1 MSEPDLHHDVGDP
14 ADPLAALLRA
24 HAPPPLS
31 DDGFVDRTMRAVAQA
46 DPTPAHAPRPAP
58 LAVARALALEQRRFA
73 AQARLWRWAMAG
85 VAVGGLLMALAV
97 MLSPGGLAL
106 EIPSSPTSTDV
117 PPWLPVGMLMAV
129 AALWYA
135 WHEFRSD

>member
-1 MSEPDLHHDVGDP
+1 MSEPDLSRNSDDP

-24 HAPPPLS
+24 HAPQPLP

-46 DPTPAHAPRPAP
+46 DPTPARAARPAP

-85 VAVGGLLMALAV
+85 VAVGGLLLAVAV
-97 MLSPGGLAL
+97 MLSPGGLAPAV
-106 EIPSSPTSTDV
+106 PSSLSATDV
-117 PPWLPVGMLMAV
+117 PPWLPLGMLMAV

-135 WHEFRSD
+135 WHEFRAD